1 MVVISSP
8 SGILI
13 HLPRLTGDPLTG
25 GVPENDYEEVE
36 HLIPL
41 GPEPIRW
48 VANVQG
54 PAVALGSAV
63 ALAVAL
69 GGFCL
74 ISQFFFTT
82 SAPYSNPTQTS
93 FIAKLFS

>member
-1 MVVISSP
+1 M
-8 SGILI
+8 
-13 HLPRLTGDPLTG
+13 RLTGDPLTG

-36 HLIPL
+36 LLIPL

>member
-1 MVVISSP
+1 MVVISLP

-36 HLIPL
+36 LLIPL

-48 VANVQG
+48 VVNVQG
-54 PAVALGSAV
+54 PTV
-63 ALAVAL
+63 ALAVLAL